1 MNTEDIKNAIRDL
14 KLEIILDHT
23 FSFDPDIRKIRKG
36 NNWIFNKPYWKHID
50 KWKGKSV
57 ITGSIALSAFGLI
70 ERNPKDVDLLVEE
83 IPEGLQTYHNNYTGM
98 DGKIDVLGYFPD
110 HDSNMNVD
118 FFKWNKHHH
127 IIEKEGYLFQHPF
140 QILETKLQLASTR
153 PSMKDFQDIEKCLQ
167 KIRERISEK

>member
-1 MNTEDIKNAIRDL
+1 
-14 KLEIILDHT
+14 
-23 FSFDPDIRKIRKG
+23 
-36 NNWIFNKPYWKHID
+36 
-50 KWKGKSV
+50 
-57 ITGSIALSAFGLI
+57 
-70 ERNPKDVDLLVEE
+70 
-83 IPEGLQTYHNNYTGM
+83 M

-127 IIEKEGYLFQHPF
+127 ILEKEGYLFQHPF

-153 PSMKDFQDIEKCLQ
+153 PSMKDFQDIEKSLQ